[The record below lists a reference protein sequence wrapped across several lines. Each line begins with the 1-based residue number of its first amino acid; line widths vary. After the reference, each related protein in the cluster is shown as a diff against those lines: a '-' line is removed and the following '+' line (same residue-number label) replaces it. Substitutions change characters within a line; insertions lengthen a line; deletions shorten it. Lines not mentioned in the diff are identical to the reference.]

1 MKKIKTTLRSSY
13 DSTFFYGLA
22 TSVVNALST
31 GPLVTAYALALGAGT
46 ITLGCLQAVWPIA
59 NLVHL
64 PVSYFIEKGK
74 SLKKIAVL
82 SSLISRPFWL
92 IAALAAFWKGSDIS
106 LTLFI
111 ISYFMAFVIGSIAG
125 GAFLPWI
132 KELVHP
138 RLMNGFFARRIKYIL
153 LTRILFISTATGI
166 IWIVQK
172 YYPDYEIYTYSF
184 FFSFAFFMGLY
195 ATWMLYQ
202 ISDKPIVPVKGK
214 SFFQK
219 IVSTFKNKS
228 FVTLLVSLS
237 SINFSMN
244 FITPFTVVFMLTYL
258 KLSVGMT
265 MLFTVLW
272 QLTDSFT
279 ITRWSKRTKA
289 TNVNKT
295 LIEASYF
302 YICAG
307 VLFLLAIFSTNYPIV
322 IFSLLTLAHFMIG
335 IGSAGLNL
343 GINDAAVSY
352 VPKKMSSVY
361 ISINNTFRFLFA
373 ALAPITAGIFLST
386 LKNISTIYCWGIFFI
401 VSTILFVGTI
411 FLISK
416 MTHIKEDN

>member
-1 MKKIKTTLRSSY
+1 MKKTTTLRSSY
-13 DSTFFYGLA
+13 DNTFFYGLA
-22 TSVVNALST
+22 TSAVNALST

-46 ITLGCLQAVWPIA
+46 VTLGCLQAVWPIA

-74 SLKKIAVL
+74 SLKKIAVF

-92 IAALAAFWKGSDIS
+92 IAALAAFWKGSDLS
-106 LTLFI
+106 LTLFT
-111 ISYFMAFVIGSIAG
+111 ISYFLAFIIGSIAG

-132 KELVHP
+132 KELVYP
-138 RLMNGFFARRIKYIL
+138 RLMNGFFAHRIKYIL
-153 LTRILFISTATGI
+153 LTRILFVSMATGI
-166 IWIVQK
+166 IWVIQR

-184 FFSFAFFMGLY
+184 FFAIAFLMGLY
-195 ATWMLYQ
+195 ATWTLYR

-219 IVSTFKNKS
+219 IVFTFKNKS
-228 FVTLLVSLS
+228 FVALLFSLS

-265 MLFTVLW
+265 MLFTILW

-279 ITRWSKRTKA
+279 ITHWSKRTKT

-302 YICAG
+302 YICG
-307 VLFLLAIFSTNYPIV
+307 GILFLLTLFSTNYPIV
-322 IFSLLTLAHFMIG
+322 IFSLLILAHFIIG

-343 GINDAAVSY
+343 GINDVAVSY
-352 VPKKMSSVY
+352 VPQKMSSVY

-373 ALAPITAGIFLST
+373 ALAPITAGIFLNT
-386 LKNISTIYCWGIFFI
+386 LKNISSIYVWGSFFI
-401 VSTILFVGTI
+401 VSSILFTGVI

-416 MTHIKEDN
+416 MTYIREEN